1 MSKLSGAVYDGYSEG
16 GCECETI
23 FLYSLFFRFI
33 SDRIESVFD
42 NYL

>member
-1 MSKLSGAVYDGYSEG
+1 MMGTQKVGVNVKLF
-16 GCECETI
+16 
-23 FLYSLFFRFI
+23 FLYSLLFRFI